1 MGVNFCM
8 PQFGHKPY
16 YRHARMNLMMH
27 HRFPEEMKM
36 RTLTI
41 LLLICTTLLPF
52 PTWADDYQ
60 SVSIA
65 SPQPETTIHNNN
77 GNLDVTVA
85 VSPPLRTANG
95 DVLTILL
102 DDKAVASGTRLHYK
116 LKGIDRGTHTL
127 AAQITAADG
136 KVLITSEP
144 VTFYMW
150 RASRLFRN
158 R

>member
-1 MGVNFCM
+1 
-8 PQFGHKPY
+8 
-16 YRHARMNLMMH
+16 
-27 HRFPEEMKM
+27 M
-36 RTLTI
+36 RAQTI
-41 LLLICTTLLPF
+41 LLLVCATLMPC
-52 PTWADDYQ
+52 PAWADDYQ
-60 SVSIA
+60 SVSIVA
-65 SPQPETTIHNNN
+65 PQPETTIHNNN

-85 VSPPLRTANG
+85 VSPPLHTGNG

-102 DDKAVASGTRLHYK
+102 DDKAVASGTRHRYK

-127 AAQITAADG
+127 AAQVTAADG